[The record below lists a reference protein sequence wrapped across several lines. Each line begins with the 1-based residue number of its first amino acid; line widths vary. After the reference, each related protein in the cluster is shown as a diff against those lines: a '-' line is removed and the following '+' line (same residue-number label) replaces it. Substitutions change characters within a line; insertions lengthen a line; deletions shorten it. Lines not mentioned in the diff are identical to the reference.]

1 MDPGKGSQVTH
12 KGLVMEVTV
21 YTISNEKF
29 PNKIFEIKKN
39 KYFNT
44 YSLLDRKAMK
54 SLSIPSSSIKTF
66 VDSYQNLGWKVVK
79 NTG

>member
-1 MDPGKGSQVTH
+1 MDSGEGPQIAY
-12 KGLVMEVTV
+12 KGLVMEVTI

>member
-1 MDPGKGSQVTH
+1 
-12 KGLVMEVTV
+12 MEVTI

-44 YSLLDRKAMK
+44 YSLLDKKAMK

-66 VDSYQNLGWKVVK
+66 LDSYKNLGWKVVK